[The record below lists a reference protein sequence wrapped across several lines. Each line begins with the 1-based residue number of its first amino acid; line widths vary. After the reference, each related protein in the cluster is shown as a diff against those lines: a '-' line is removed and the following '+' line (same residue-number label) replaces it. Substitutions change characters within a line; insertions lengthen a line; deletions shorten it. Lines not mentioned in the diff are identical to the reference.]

1 MKNILL
7 FYTVSMIG
15 LSILYH
21 LDFIKK
27 EDPLSRRK
35 KQTVNMFRENIIK
48 DKLDEVLRARVKI
61 SRRQNMEDKLVQ
73 AGFNISFT
81 EFVMISIL
89 TGIVMGIILG
99 SLMTNPFLGVL
110 FVIFGFLTPYQVVMF
125 TRNRRTGLLEKQVG
139 AFMQMVIKRYEN
151 TRDMQRALEMTAK
164 EFKGEE
170 PIGTE
175 IEKTV
180 LEIELGVPT
189 VEALENMAKRTNNQ
203 YLERFA
209 AYYEVASEVG
219 TDDLRRNLLTQAY
232 NQYEENRQ
240 LKRELRK
247 EISEPVRNAYIMLV
261 SVPVFAAY
269 QMAINNDYI
278 SFMTKTTTGRI
289 GTTAIIGTLVLV
301 VWFINSKIAAPLD

>member
-1 MKNILL
+1 MKNVLI

-15 LSILYH
+15 LSILYY
-21 LDFIKK
+21 I
-27 EDPLSRRK
+27 EPIRRENPLSRRK
-35 KQTVNMFRENIIK
+35 KQTVNMLRENIIK
-48 DKLDEVLRARVKI
+48 DKLDEILKARVKV
-61 SRRQNMEDKLVQ
+61 SKRNSMEDKLVQ
-73 AGFNISFT
+73 AGFNMSFT
-81 EFVMISIL
+81 EFVMVSIL
-89 TGIVMGIILG
+89 SGIIMGILFGTIMINPLLGVVFLIFG
-99 SLMTNPFLGVL
+99 SLA
-110 FVIFGFLTPYQVVMF
+110 PYQAVMF
-125 TRNRRTGLLEKQVG
+125 IRNRRITLLEKQAGV
-139 AFMQMVIKRYEN
+139 FMQMVIKRYEN
-151 TRDMQRALEMTAK
+151 TRDMHKALQMTAN

-175 IEKTV
+175 IDKTV